1 MHTMLA
7 LPPPTPRHAHL
18 KIQHCNHPTTS
29 PPYPLTAAG
38 NFVNNVQQ
46 GLYSNIKVQASYSSM
61 IASPQP
67 NASERPPIPLEFL
80 PAGEFAPVYRLP
92 LDVQGGELPVLPLSI
107 SGAVAM
113 THVPGTDS
121 VVSGSEWF
129 VYKFDKQQAGLA
141 GLSFDEGTF
150 GVFGYVTKGL
160 DVVGGL
166 KSGDRVVT
174 AKVVSGLDKLV
185 LPQ

>member
-1 MHTMLA
+1 
-7 LPPPTPRHAHL
+7 
-18 KIQHCNHPTTS
+18 
-29 PPYPLTAAG
+29 
-38 NFVNNVQQ
+38 VQQ
-46 GLYSNIKVQASYSSM
+46 GLYSNTKLQASYSSV
-61 IASPQP
+61 IASGQLK
-67 NASERPPIPLEFL
+67 AAERPPIPLEFL

-92 LDVQGGELPVLPLSI
+92 LDVRGGELPVLPLSI

-121 VVSGSEWF
+121 TVSGSEWF

-166 KSGDRVVT
+166 KSGDKIVA
-174 AKVVSGLDKLV
+174 AKVVSGLDKLFV
-185 LPQ
+185 PQ